1 MGVAWT
7 NKYEQWG
14 EEGGEAQGCHYC
26 DRPPYIYARV
36 QVFHFREHDGLVV
49 PLCAVFLGQE
59 VHLPLLLLPVQQG
72 WGLGTEVM
80 KLGKVIRIHC

>member
-1 MGVAWT
+1 MSNGERKEGKRRVAT
-7 NKYEQWG
+7 IVIG
-14 EEGGEAQGCHYC
+14 SL
-26 DRPPYIYARV
+26 PYIYARV
-36 QVFHFREHDGLVV
+36 QVFNPFHSREHDGLVV
-49 PLCAVFLGQE
+49 PLGAVFLGQE